1 MRINAMLIFLRN
13 GIEDVNGSEG
23 VKIHNTSTFT
33 IIEGSLY
40 HMTSIEISKI
50 SLLAPR
56 LLLLSAPLLV
66 ALAETSWWERVGQ
79 PTSKDIKCVLQ
90 KDLPNIF
97 FWGGSSQNWAIAKQK
112 NQLLTFHNFPPP
124 FCFDS
129 NRQNTC
135 ATNQQTKQITE
146 KFHQNPQVS
155 AALIAPLVSFKTS
168 RMVLCLTVSFPAKSS
183 NTRPGYG
190 CFQRKHHWHTCFF
203 VSFSIGNPWSLESNT
218 IYPWN

>member
-1 MRINAMLIFLRN
+1 
-13 GIEDVNGSEG
+13 
-23 VKIHNTSTFT
+23 
-33 IIEGSLY
+33 
-40 HMTSIEISKI
+40 MTSIEISKI

-97 FWGGSSQNWAIAKQK
+97 FLGEVPKTGLLQK
-112 NQLLTFHNFPPP
+112 KISYSPFITFPHL

-146 KFHQNPQVS
+146 KFQQNPQVS

-183 NTRPGYG
+183 NSKPGYG
-190 CFQRKHHWHTCFF
+190 CFQ
-203 VSFSIGNPWSLESNT
+203 SQFSIGNPWSLETNT